1 MSALNDRNRPRI
13 QHPDRFFIGGEWVKP
28 SSVATIDVI
37 SPATGDLYQK
47 VAEAQKADI
56 DAAVAA
62 AREAFDRGPWPRLSH
77 AERAAYLEVIA
88 KALDARIDDVSA
100 IWPNEMGILHSMAR
114 AFVPRA
120 GEFYREYA
128 QLARTF
134 EFETEQTPT
143 AGAKVGLLRYEA
155 VGVVGIIIPWNG
167 PLMSIAV
174 KLAPALLAG
183 CTAVIKASPEAP
195 NQALLMAE
203 IAAEVGLP
211 KGVINVVT
219 ADRAVSEELVKNP
232 GVDKISF
239 TGSTAAGM
247 RIASLLGGRMARYTM
262 ELGGKSAAIVLDDY
276 DVAEAA
282 RAIATNVARMTG
294 QVCAALTRVVVTSKR
309 HDDLLDAL
317 VAANE
322 AIRVGDPFDQQS
334 QMGPLASVRQRDR
347 VEHYIAR
354 GQAEGLS
361 CATGG
366 GRPRH
371 LDRGFYI
378 EPTVFGNVPNRSV
391 VAQEEIFGP
400 VVAVIPAADEEDAIA
415 IANDSIYGLNS
426 AVFTN
431 SVERAYSVARLI
443 RTGTVGHNGLTA
455 DFGIAFGGF
464 KQSGVG
470 REGGTEG
477 LRPYLEPKT
486 VLLHGA
492 PHTEQV

>member
-1 MSALNDRNRPRI
+1 MSASNGRQQPPI
-13 QHPDRFFIGGEWVKP
+13 KHPDRFFINGEWVKP
-28 SSVATIDVI
+28 ASAATIDVI
-37 SPATGDLYQK
+37 APATGELYQR

-56 DAAVAA
+56 DRAVAA
-62 AREAFDRGPWPRLSH
+62 AREAFDHGPWPRMSH
-77 AERAAYLEVIA
+77 AERAGFLTAIA
-88 KALDARIDDVSA
+88 ATLDARIEDISS

-114 AFVPRA
+114 AFSPRA
-120 GEFYREYA
+120 GGVYRDYA
-128 QLARTF
+128 RLASSFHF
-134 EFETEQTPT
+134 EKEQTPT

-195 NQALLMAE
+195 NLALLMGEVAE
-203 IAAEVGLP
+203 AVGLP
-211 KGVINVVT
+211 RGVVNVVT
-219 ADRAVSEELVKNP
+219 ADRGVSEELVTNP

-276 DVAEAA
+276 DVGAAA
-282 RAIATNVARMTG
+282 RAIATNLVRMTG
-294 QVCAALTRVVVTSKR
+294 QVCAALTRVVVPKR
-309 HDDLLDAL
+309 QHDEMIDAL
-317 VAANE
+317 VAASE
-322 AIRVGDPFDQQS
+322 AIRVGDPFDPQS
-334 QMGPLASVRQRDR
+334 QMGPLASSRQRER
-347 VEHYIAR
+347 VERYIAQGR
-354 GQAEGLS
+354 AEGLLM
-361 CATGG
+361 ATGG
-366 GRPRH
+366 NRPKH
-371 LDRGFYI
+371 LDRGYYI
-378 EPTVFGNVPNRSV
+378 EPTVFGNVPNRSI

-400 VVAVIPAADEEDAIA
+400 VVAVIPAADEADAIA

-431 SVERAYSVARLI
+431 SVERAYSVARQI
-443 RTGTVGHNGLTA
+443 RAGTVGHNGLTA

-470 REGGTEG
+470 REGGAEG

-486 VLLHGA
+486 VLLHGS
-492 PHTEQV
+492 PHT